1 MPLALRVMIRLVP
14 SGGTGTSSLIMR
26 RGGVGLMRFGWSI
39 VAVAV
44 AVIALAG
51 VVAAQGWVPSVPA
64 DAGSTLVGRT
74 VLQGE
79 ITPDATEGVESESLP
94 RSPSGDECLD
104 AIVRPAGRMDLC
116 WGAYRDP
123 HDADPDKDYYRIRVH
138 GTFGSESGTGVRWV
152 VVRVRLVGEPR
163 DNVFEG
169 WPSGVFE
176 GPCQQVEVT
185 SMGVGPIPPE
195 EEELC
200 GRTEGASGTEEWS
213 HRVTWTCVGCLIP
226 DHGDRAIALQEFVGV
241 AAGTVPTWEIFADL
255 GS

>member
-1 MPLALRVMIRLVP
+1 MTRA
-14 SGGTGTSSLIMR
+14 
-26 RGGVGLMRFGWSI
+26 GWAI

-44 AVIALAG
+44 VGIALAG
-51 VVAAQGWVPSVPA
+51 GVAATGWAPSVPP

-79 ITPDATEGVESESLP
+79 ITPDAAEGVDSETLP

-123 HDADPDKDYYRIRVH
+123 HDADPNKDYYRIRVF
-138 GTFGSESGTGVRWV
+138 GTFGGQSGSGVRWA
-152 VVRVRLVGEPR
+152 VVRVRLVGEPMG
-163 DNVFEG
+163 NVFEG
-169 WPSGVFE
+169 WPSGLFE
-176 GPCQQVEVT
+176 GPCQQVEV
-185 SMGVGPIPPE
+185 SSLGVGPLPP
-195 EEELC
+195 EELC
-200 GRTEGASGTEEWS
+200 GRTEGASSTEEWS

-226 DHGDRAIALQEFVGV
+226 DHANRAIALQEFVGV
-241 AAGTVPTWEIFADL
+241 AAGTVPTWEIFADF